1 MIKMNNKLKSYV
13 NGLFADCPK
22 TKKSQDLKEEILSN
36 LSEHFN
42 EAIKNGYT
50 ENDAYTE
57 AISKL
62 GNIDELLQSI
72 MPDKDL
78 AEKINAFKAKKAKIT
93 AISVILYIIGTAIFI
108 GIPGVAALTHNK
120 NIALCGIIG
129 LITLLIFIAVAT
141 GLLIYVNMSTPQEI
155 MPYIA
160 EKEDQW
166 IDKTSKNGALIGMI
180 NDISPILILVAYF
193 IISFTTR
200 AWNIT
205 WIIFLLN
212 PVITAILKIIAK
224 YDQD

>member
-1 MIKMNNKLKSYV
+1 MEKEKMNNKLKSYV

-22 TKKSQDLKEEILSN
+22 TKKAQELKEEMLSN

-42 EAIKNGYT
+42 EAIKNGYS

-62 GNIDELLQSI
+62 GNINELLQSI

-93 AISVILYIIGTAIFI
+93 AIAVMLYIIGTAIFI
-108 GIPGVAALTHNK
+108 GIPGVAALTHSS

-129 LITLLIFIAVAT
+129 LITLLIF
-141 GLLIYVNMSTPQEI
+141 VNMSAPQEI

-160 EKEDQW
+160 EKEDNW
-166 IDKTSKNGALIGMI
+166 IDKTTKNGALIGMI
-180 NDISPILILVAYF
+180 NDICPIIILVAYF

-200 AWNIT
+200 AWQIT
-205 WIIFLLN
+205 WVIFLLN

-224 YDQD
+224 YDEK

>member
-1 MIKMNNKLKSYV
+1 MNKKLTNYV
-13 NGLFADCPK
+13 NGLFSDYPNS
-22 TKKSQDLKEEILSN
+22 KKARELKEEILSN
-36 LSEHFN
+36 LTEHFQDAVNNGASEN
-42 EAIKNGYT
+42 E
-50 ENDAYTE
+50 AYTE

-78 AEKINAFKAKKAKIT
+78 SEKINAFKAKKAKIT
-93 AISVILYIIGTAIFI
+93 AIAVMLYIIGTAIFI
-108 GIPGVAALTHNK
+108 GIPGVAALTHSS

-129 LITLLIFIAVAT
+129 LITLLIFVAIAT
-141 GLLIYVNMSTPQEI
+141 GLLIFVNMSTPQEI

-166 IDKTSKNGALIGMI
+166 IDKTTKKGALIGMI
-180 NDISPILILVAYF
+180 NDICPIIILVAYF

-205 WIIFLLN
+205 WVIFLLN
-212 PVITAILKIIAK
+212 PVITAILKIVAK
-224 YDQD
+224 YDEK

>member
-1 MIKMNNKLKSYV
+1 MNNKLKSYV

-22 TKKSQDLKEEILSN
+22 TKKAQELKEEILSN

-42 EAIKNGYT
+42 EAIKNGYS

-93 AISVILYIIGTAIFI
+93 AIAVMLYIIGTAIFI
-108 GIPGVAALTHNK
+108 GIPGVAALTHSS
-120 NIALCGIIG
+120 NIALCGILG
-129 LITLLIFIAVAT
+129 LITLLIFVAIAT
-141 GLLIYVNMSTPQEI
+141 GLLIFVNMSAPQEI
-155 MPYIA
+155 LPYIA
-160 EKEDQW
+160 EKEDNW
-166 IDKTSKNGALIGMI
+166 IDKTTKKGALIGMI
-180 NDISPILILVAYF
+180 NDICPIIILVAYF

-200 AWNIT
+200 AWHTT
-205 WIIFLLN
+205 WVIFLLN

-224 YDQD
+224 YDEE

>member
-1 MIKMNNKLKSYV
+1 MNNKLKSYV

-22 TKKSQDLKEEILSN
+22 TKKAQELKEEMLSN

-42 EAIKNGYT
+42 EAIKNGYS

-62 GNIDELLQSI
+62 GNINELLQSI

-93 AISVILYIIGTAIFI
+93 AIAVMLYIIGTAIFI
-108 GIPGVAALTHNK
+108 GIPGVAALTHSS

-129 LITLLIFIAVAT
+129 LITLLIF
-141 GLLIYVNMSTPQEI
+141 VNMSAPQEI

-160 EKEDQW
+160 EKEDNW
-166 IDKTSKNGALIGMI
+166 IDKTTKNGALIGMI
-180 NDISPILILVAYF
+180 NDICPIIILVAYF

-200 AWNIT
+200 AWQIT
-205 WIIFLLN
+205 WVIFLLN

-224 YDQD
+224 YDEK